1 MIEPSTAARPRFRPV
16 GITKGPG
23 ETAHEYTFVSRDDE
37 QVLKNGEYVYYELDN
52 FDEMTHGHTYPP
64 DRVPQGSLRVDDII
78 HERSQGSPPLRAD
91 DMTHELRAD
100 DMTDEEP
107 QGHPDRGADILS
119 QWAGNVMHRQGAFA
133 RRVLGRIIKRVPLQL
148 YPDTFLAE
156 PEISP
161 SQVAAMV
168 GYDSRTNEL
177 FELHVSIMGYYEEA
191 TGSFI
196 NPWIPPPSGKQIFL
210 ADDEMLARILSRKKR
225 GQPGSATIGSLLTRA
240 PDAVPVVLA
249 VKDFVSTH
257 LAIIASTGA
266 GKSYLAS
273 VIVEELMQ
281 PHNKACVLIIDP
293 HGEYGTLD
301 QLANHDE
308 FSEQSDGRGSGYRA
322 QVKIYKPDQV
332 KVRIST
338 LNMGDMRHLL
348 PEMTEKQQYLLSRA
362 LRKVNEKKGSPWSV
376 VDLKTAVKAVSKQK
390 GDEDSEG
397 ADDSSTV
404 HALTWRI
411 DQRFVDSFTFD
422 DMQHLDLPEIFK
434 PGQCTVVQLND
445 IDERDQQVVV
455 ATLLRRLNKAR
466 METERGKVHAGEF
479 YLPYPVFVLLEEAHH
494 FAPGG
499 TEVVSTAILKQVL
512 AEGRK
517 FGIGVGLISQR
528 PGKLDA
534 DVLSQCQTQCIM
546 RIVNEIDQKSV
557 AAAIE
562 GVGRDLL
569 DNLPAL
575 SKGQVIVAG
584 AAVNTPVIC
593 RVRPRITRHGG
604 ESKDA
609 PDMWQKYFGPEAQE
623 SRRRSEAPLN
633 SNKGFQLLR

>member
-1 MIEPSTAARPRFRPV
+1 MFDPTSVDFSLMQRDMFSATSPVAERKAV

-23 ETAHEYTFVSRDDE
+23 EENHEYTFVSRDDE
-37 QVLKNGEYVYYELDN
+37 QVLKNGEYVYYELTDS
-52 FDEMTHGHTYPP
+52 DPSLPP
-64 DRVPQGSLRVDDII
+64 
-78 HERSQGSPPLRAD
+78 
-91 DMTHELRAD
+91 
-100 DMTDEEP
+100 
-107 QGHPDRGADILS
+107 
-119 QWAGNVMHRQGAFA
+119 

-148 YPDTFLAE
+148 YPDTFLGE
-156 PEISP
+156 PAIP
-161 SQVAAMV
+161 PAQVAALV

-177 FELHVSIMGYYEEA
+177 FEMHVAIMGYYDMA
-191 TGSFI
+191 TNAFI
-196 NPWIPPPSGKQIFL
+196 NPWIPPQSGKQIFL
-210 ADDEMLARILSRKKR
+210 ADNEMLAQILSRKQD
-225 GQPGSATIGSLLTRA
+225 GQPGSATIGSLLTRQ
-240 PDAVPVVLA
+240 PDAVPIVLS
-249 VKDFVSTH
+249 VKDLVSTH
-257 LAIIASTGA
+257 MAIIASTGA

-273 VIVEELMQ
+273 VVIEELMKPQ
-281 PHNKACVLIIDP
+281 NKACVLIVDP

-301 QLANHDE
+301 QLANDDHFAADGV
-308 FSEQSDGRGSGYRA
+308 GRGRGYRA
-322 QVKIYKPDQV
+322 QIQIYKPDQV

-338 LNMGDMRHLL
+338 LNMGDMRQLL

-362 LRKVNEKKGSPWSV
+362 LRKVK
-376 VDLKTAVKAVSKQK
+376 DLKRTTPWGVADLKAALKTVAHQK
-390 GDEDSEG
+390 GDDESEG

-411 DQRFVDSFTFD
+411 EQRFEQSFTFD
-422 DMQHLDLPEIFK
+422 DTQHLDLPEIFR
-434 PGQCTVVQLND
+434 PGQCTVLQLNE
-445 IDERDQQVVV
+445 IDERDQQVIV
-455 ATLLRRLNKAR
+455 ATLLRRLNRAR
-466 METERGKVHAGEF
+466 MDTERGKAHEGSET
-479 YLPYPVFVLLEEAHH
+479 YLPYPVFVLIEEAHH

-499 TEVVSTAILKQVL
+499 TEVVSTSILKQVL

-569 DNLPAL
+569 GNLPAL

-593 RVRPRITRHGG
+593 RVRTRYTPHGG

-609 PDMWQKYFGPEAQE
+609 PDMWQQYFARENEEA
-623 SRRRSEAPLN
+623 RKRIDAPLN
-633 SNKGFQLLR
+633 GNRGFNLMR

>member
-1 MIEPSTAARPRFRPV
+1 MLDQSKMVSPARSALRRPV

-23 ETAHEYTFVSRDDE
+23 EATHEFTFVSRDDE
-37 QVLKNGEYVYYELDN
+37 QVLKNGEYVYYELADP
-52 FDEMTHGHTYPP
+52 EYTALHGTLGT
-64 DRVPQGSLRVDDII
+64 VPI
-78 HERSQGSPPLRAD
+78 
-91 DMTHELRAD
+91 
-100 DMTDEEP
+100 
-107 QGHPDRGADILS
+107 
-119 QWAGNVMHRQGAFA
+119 
-133 RRVLGRIIKRVPLQL
+133 RRVLGRVIKRVPLQL
-148 YPDTFLAE
+148 YPDTFLGE
-156 PEISP
+156 PEIP
-161 SQVAAMV
+161 PAQVAAMV
-168 GYDSRTNEL
+168 GYNAHTNEL
-177 FELHVSIMGYYEEA
+177 FELHVAIMGYYDTM

-196 NPWIPPPSGKQIFL
+196 NPWIPPQSGKQIYL
-210 ADDEMLARILSRKKR
+210 ADNVMLGEILSRKKD
-225 GQPGSATIGSLLTRA
+225 GNPGSATIGSLLTRV
-240 PDAVPVVLA
+240 PNAVPIVLS
-249 VKDFVSTH
+249 VKDLVSTH

-273 VIVEELMQ
+273 VIIEELMKAQ
-281 PHNKACVLIIDP
+281 NKACVLIVDP
-293 HGEYGTLD
+293 HGEYSTLD
-301 QLANHDE
+301 QIANYPQ
-308 FSEQSDGRGSGYRA
+308 FSEEGDGSGSGYRA
-322 QVKIYKPDQV
+322 RVQIYKPDQI

-338 LNMGDMRHLL
+338 LNIGDMRQLL

-362 LRKVNEKKGSPWSV
+362 LRKVKETKHGHNWGAA
-376 VDLKTAVKAVSKQK
+376 DLKQAIKAVSRQK
-390 GDEDSEG
+390 SDDDSEG

-404 HALTWRI
+404 HALTWRVE
-411 DQRFVDSFTFD
+411 QRFENSFTFD
-422 DMQHLDLPEIFK
+422 DTQHLDLPEIFR
-434 PGQCTVVQLND
+434 PGQCTVLQLNE
-445 IDERDQQVVV
+445 IDERDQQVIV
-455 ATLLRRLNKAR
+455 ATLLRRLNQAR
-466 METERGKVHAGEF
+466 MDTERGKVHSGES
-479 YLPYPVFVLLEEAHH
+479 YLPYPVFVLIEEAHH

-499 TEVVSTAILKQVL
+499 TEVVSTGILKQVL

-593 RVRPRITRHGG
+593 RVRTRYTQHGG

-609 PDMWQKYFGPEAQE
+609 PDLWQQYFANDTQE
-623 SRRRSEAPLN
+623 SRRRTDAPLN
-633 SNKGFQLLR
+633 GNRGFNLLR

>member
-1 MIEPSTAARPRFRPV
+1 MLEPSQTDSPTRPAYRRPV

-23 ETAHEYTFVSRDDE
+23 EETHEYTFVSRDDD
-37 QVLKNGEYVYYELDN
+37 QVLKNGEYVYYEL
-52 FDEMTHGHTYPP
+52 P
-64 DRVPQGSLRVDDII
+64 DPDVVALNGGIGEVPV
-78 HERSQGSPPLRAD
+78 
-91 DMTHELRAD
+91 
-100 DMTDEEP
+100 
-107 QGHPDRGADILS
+107 
-119 QWAGNVMHRQGAFA
+119 
-133 RRVLGRIIKRVPLQL
+133 RRVLGRVIKRVPLQL
-148 YPDTFLAE
+148 YPDTFLGE

-161 SQVAAMV
+161 AEVAAMV
-168 GYDSRTNEL
+168 GYNSRTNEL
-177 FELHVSIMGYYEEA
+177 FELHVAIMGYYDPV

-196 NPWIPPPSGKQIFL
+196 NPWIPPQSGKRIYL
-210 ADDEMLARILSRKKR
+210 ADDAMLAEILSRKKDMD
-225 GQPGSATIGSLLTRA
+225 PGSATVGSLLTRA
-240 PDAVPVVLA
+240 PNAVPIVLS
-249 VKDFVSTH
+249 VKDLVSTH

-273 VIVEELMQ
+273 VVIEELMKPQ
-281 PHNKACVLIIDP
+281 NKACVLIVDP

-301 QLANHDE
+301 QIANDAQ
-308 FSEQSDGRGSGYRA
+308 FSADGDGAGRGYRA
-322 QVKIYKPDQV
+322 QVQVYKPDQV

-338 LNMGDMRHLL
+338 LNIGDMRQLL

-362 LRKVNEKKGSPWSV
+362 LRKVHETKRSHPWGV
-376 VDLKTAVKAVSKQK
+376 ADLKQAIKAVSRQK
-390 GDEDSEG
+390 NDEDSEG

-404 HALTWRI
+404 HALTWRVE
-411 DQRFVDSFTFD
+411 QRFEHSFTFD
-422 DMQHLDLPEIFK
+422 DTQHLDLPEIFR
-434 PGQCTVVQLND
+434 PGQCTVLQLNE
-445 IDERDQQVVV
+445 IDERDQQVIV
-455 ATLLRRLNKAR
+455 ATLLRRLNQAR
-466 METERGKVHAGEF
+466 MDTERGKVHSGES

-499 TEVVSTAILKQVL
+499 TEVVSTGILKQVL

-569 DNLPAL
+569 GNLPAL

-593 RVRPRITRHGG
+593 RVRTRYTQHGG

-609 PDMWQKYFGPEAQE
+609 PDLWQQYFNNDTPE
-623 SRRRSEAPLN
+623 SRRRSDAPLN
-633 SNKGFQLLR
+633 GNRGFNLLR

>member
-1 MIEPSTAARPRFRPV
+1 MLDPATTTARARAV

-23 ETAHEYTFVSRDDE
+23 ETTHEYTFVSRDDAQE
-37 QVLKNGEYVYYELDN
+37 LKNGEYVYYELAD
-52 FDEMTHGHTYPP
+52 P
-64 DRVPQGSLRVDDII
+64 DGVL
-78 HERSQGSPPLRAD
+78 A
-91 DMTHELRAD
+91 
-100 DMTDEEP
+100 EP
-107 QGHPDRGADILS
+107 
-119 QWAGNVMHRQGAFA
+119 
-133 RRVLGRIIKRVPLQL
+133 RRVLGRILKRVPLQL

-156 PEISP
+156 PEIAP
-161 SQVAAMV
+161 SEVAAMV
-168 GYDSRTNEL
+168 GFDSHANEL
-177 FELHVSIMGYYEEA
+177 FELHVAIMGYYDPISS
-191 TGSFI
+191 SFI
-196 NPWIPPPSGKQIFL
+196 NPWIPPQSGKQIFL
-210 ADDEMLARILSRKKR
+210 ADHEMLTNILSRKR
-225 GQPGSATIGSLLTRA
+225 ASESGSATIGSLLTRA
-240 PDAVPVVLA
+240 PNAVSVVLS
-249 VKDFVSTH
+249 VKDVVSTH

-273 VIVEELMQ
+273 VLIEELMQ
-281 PHNKACVLIIDP
+281 PYNKACVLIIDP
-293 HGEYGTLD
+293 HGEYGTLEE
-301 QLANHDE
+301 LPN
-308 FSEQSDGRGSGYRA
+308 FSQFNEDSEGRRA
-322 QVKIYKPDQV
+322 AYHPTVRVYKPEQV
-332 KVRIST
+332 KVRISS
-338 LNMGDMRHLL
+338 LDMGDMRHLL
-348 PEMTEKQQYLLSRA
+348 TEMTEKQQHLLSRA
-362 LRKVNEKKGSPWSV
+362 LRKVKNDKRGTPWGAQ
-376 VDLKTAVKAVSKQK
+376 DLLQAIKAVAKQK

-411 DQRFVDSFTFD
+411 EQRFVDNFTFD

-434 PGQCTVVQLND
+434 PGQCTVLPLNE

-466 METERGKVHAGEF
+466 MDTERGKVHSGES
-479 YLPYPVFVLLEEAHH
+479 YLPYPVFVLIEEAHH

-499 TEVVSTAILKQVL
+499 AEVVSTAILKQVL

-575 SKGQVIVAG
+575 SKGQVIIAG

-609 PDMWQKYFGPEAQE
+609 PDMWRQYFSQESQE
-623 SRRRSEAPLN
+623 SRRRHEAPLN
-633 SNKGFQLLR
+633 GNRDFNLLR

>member
-1 MIEPSTAARPRFRPV
+1 MIDPNNSTTSLSRPTRRPV

-23 ETAHEYTFVSRDDE
+23 ETTHEYTFVSRDDE
-37 QVLKNGEYVYYELDN
+37 QVLKNGEYVYYEL
-52 FDEMTHGHTYPP
+52 FDP
-64 DRVPQGSLRVDDII
+64 
-78 HERSQGSPPLRAD
+78 A
-91 DMTHELRAD
+91 
-100 DMTDEEP
+100 EP
-107 QGHPDRGADILS
+107 GLNGNTALS
-119 QWAGNVMHRQGAFA
+119 
-133 RRVLGRIIKRVPLQL
+133 RRVLGRIIKRVPLRL

-161 SQVAAMV
+161 AQVAAMV
-168 GYDSRTNEL
+168 GYDSLTTEL
-177 FELHVSIMGYYEEA
+177 FELHVAIMGYYEQA

-196 NPWIPPPSGKQIFL
+196 NPWIPPQSGKQIFL
-210 ADDEMLARILSRKKR
+210 ADDDMLAGILSRR
-225 GQPGSATIGSLLTRA
+225 RAGQNGSAIIGSLLTR
-240 PDAVPVVLA
+240 PPGAVPVVLS
-249 VKDFVSTH
+249 VKDLVSTH

-273 VIVEELMQ
+273 VIIEELMQ
-281 PHNKACVLIIDP
+281 PYNKASVLILDP
-293 HGEYGTLD
+293 HGKYSTLSEI
-301 QLANHDE
+301 ANAE
-308 FSEQSDGRGSGYRA
+308 QFSEESKEAREGIGRGGSYRA
-322 QVKIYKPDQV
+322 QVRVYKPDQV
-332 KVRIST
+332 KVRLSS
-338 LNMGDMRHLL
+338 LNIGDMRHLL
-348 PEMTEKQQYLLSRA
+348 SEMTEKQQYLLNRA
-362 LRKVNEKKGSPWSV
+362 LRKVNETKRGTPWGSA
-376 VDLKTAVKAVSKQK
+376 DLKQAIKSVAKQK

-397 ADDSSTV
+397 ADDSSTI

-411 DQRFVDSFTFD
+411 EDRFENSYTFD
-422 DMQHLDLPEIFK
+422 DLQHLDLPEIFK
-434 PGQCTVVQLND
+434 PGQCTVLQLND

-455 ATLLRRLNKAR
+455 ATILRRLYKAR
-466 METERGKVHAGEF
+466 METERGKVHSGEF

-499 TEVVSTAILKQVL
+499 TDVVSTAILKQVL

-528 PGKLDA
+528 PGKLNA

-569 DNLPAL
+569 NNLPAL

-584 AAVNTPVIC
+584 AALNTPVIC
-593 RVRPRITRHGG
+593 RVRSRFTRHGG

-609 PDMWQKYFGPEAQE
+609 PDMWQQYFSPEAQD

-633 SNKGFQLLR
+633 NNNKPFNLLR

>member
-1 MIEPSTAARPRFRPV
+1 MIDPNNSTTSLSRPTRRPV
-16 GITKGPG
+16 GVTKGPG
-23 ETAHEYTFVSRDDE
+23 ETTHEYTFVSRDDE
-37 QVLKNGEYVYYELDN
+37 QVLKNGEYVYYEL
-52 FDEMTHGHTYPP
+52 FDP
-64 DRVPQGSLRVDDII
+64 
-78 HERSQGSPPLRAD
+78 A
-91 DMTHELRAD
+91 
-100 DMTDEEP
+100 EP
-107 QGHPDRGADILS
+107 GLNGNTALS
-119 QWAGNVMHRQGAFA
+119 
-133 RRVLGRIIKRVPLQL
+133 RRVLGRIIKRVPLRL

-161 SQVAAMV
+161 AQVAAMV
-168 GYDSRTNEL
+168 GYDSLTTEL
-177 FELHVSIMGYYEEA
+177 FELHVAIMGYYEQA

-196 NPWIPPPSGKQIFL
+196 NPWIPPQSGKQIFL
-210 ADDEMLARILSRKKR
+210 ADDDMLAGILSRR
-225 GQPGSATIGSLLTRA
+225 RAGQNGSAIIGSLLTR
-240 PDAVPVVLA
+240 PPGAVPVVLS
-249 VKDFVSTH
+249 VKDLVSTH

-273 VIVEELMQ
+273 VIIEELMQ
-281 PHNKACVLIIDP
+281 PYNKASVLILDP
-293 HGEYGTLD
+293 HGEYGTLSEI
-301 QLANHDE
+301 ANAE
-308 FSEQSDGRGSGYRA
+308 QFSEESKEARESIGRGGSYRA
-322 QVKIYKPDQV
+322 QVRVYKPDQV
-332 KVRIST
+332 KVRLSS
-338 LNMGDMRHLL
+338 LNIGDMRHLL
-348 PEMTEKQQYLLSRA
+348 SEMTEKQQYLLNRA
-362 LRKVNEKKGSPWSV
+362 LRKVNETKRGTPWGSA
-376 VDLKTAVKAVSKQK
+376 DLKQAIKSVAKQK

-397 ADDSSTV
+397 ADDSSTI

-411 DQRFVDSFTFD
+411 EDRFENSYTFD
-422 DMQHLDLPEIFK
+422 DLQHLDLPEIFK
-434 PGQCTVVQLND
+434 PGQCTVLQLND

-455 ATLLRRLNKAR
+455 ATILRRLYKAR
-466 METERGKVHAGEF
+466 METERGKVHSGEF

-499 TEVVSTAILKQVL
+499 TDVVSTAILKQVL

-528 PGKLDA
+528 PGKLNA

-569 DNLPAL
+569 NNLPAL

-584 AAVNTPVIC
+584 AALNTPVIC
-593 RVRPRITRHGG
+593 RVRSRFTRHGG

-609 PDMWQKYFGPEAQE
+609 PDMWQQYFSPEAQD

-633 SNKGFQLLR
+633 NNNKPFNLLR

>member
-1 MIEPSTAARPRFRPV
+1 MIDPNNSTTSLSRPTRRPV

-23 ETAHEYTFVSRDDE
+23 ETTHEYTFVSRDDE
-37 QVLKNGEYVYYELDN
+37 QVLKNGEYVYYEL
-52 FDEMTHGHTYPP
+52 FDP
-64 DRVPQGSLRVDDII
+64 
-78 HERSQGSPPLRAD
+78 A
-91 DMTHELRAD
+91 
-100 DMTDEEP
+100 EP
-107 QGHPDRGADILS
+107 GLNGNTALS
-119 QWAGNVMHRQGAFA
+119 
-133 RRVLGRIIKRVPLQL
+133 RRVLGRIIKRVPLRL

-161 SQVAAMV
+161 AQVAAMV
-168 GYDSRTNEL
+168 GYDSLTTEL
-177 FELHVSIMGYYEEA
+177 FELHVAIMGYYEQA

-196 NPWIPPPSGKQIFL
+196 NPWIPPQSGKQIFL
-210 ADDEMLARILSRKKR
+210 ADDDMLAGILSRR
-225 GQPGSATIGSLLTRA
+225 RAGQNGSAIIGSLLTR
-240 PDAVPVVLA
+240 PPGAVPVVLS
-249 VKDFVSTH
+249 VKDLVSTH

-273 VIVEELMQ
+273 VIIEELMQ
-281 PHNKACVLIIDP
+281 PYNKASVLILDP
-293 HGEYGTLD
+293 HGEYGTLSEI
-301 QLANHDE
+301 ANAE
-308 FSEQSDGRGSGYRA
+308 QFSEESKEAREGIGRGGSYRA
-322 QVKIYKPDQV
+322 QVRVYKPDQV
-332 KVRIST
+332 KVRLSS
-338 LNMGDMRHLL
+338 LNIGDMRHLL
-348 PEMTEKQQYLLSRA
+348 SEMTEKQQYLLNRA
-362 LRKVNEKKGSPWSV
+362 LRKVNETKRGTPWGSA
-376 VDLKTAVKAVSKQK
+376 DLKQAIKSVAKQK

-397 ADDSSTV
+397 ADDSSTI

-411 DQRFVDSFTFD
+411 EDRFENSYTFD
-422 DMQHLDLPEIFK
+422 DLQHLDLPEIFK
-434 PGQCTVVQLND
+434 PGQCTVLQLND

-455 ATLLRRLNKAR
+455 ATILRRLYKAR
-466 METERGKVHAGEF
+466 METERGKVHSGEF

-499 TEVVSTAILKQVL
+499 TDVVSTAILKQVL

-528 PGKLDA
+528 PGKLNA

-569 DNLPAL
+569 NNLPAL

-584 AAVNTPVIC
+584 AALNTPVIC
-593 RVRPRITRHGG
+593 RVRSRFTRHGG

-609 PDMWQKYFGPEAQE
+609 PDMWQQYFSPEAQD

-633 SNKGFQLLR
+633 NNNKPFNLLK